1 MMIIFSHF
9 SNISNIITLSNEIR
23 VDFHNNQK
31 YIQIIE
37 MKANIWS
44 QYKVVKNDL
53 IKYFNENSE
62 QKWALKLFQMKL
74 K

>member
-1 MMIIFSHF
+1 MIIFSYF
-9 SNISNIITLSNEIR
+9 LNISNIITLSNEIR

-62 QKWALKLFQMKL
+62 
-74 K
+74 